1 MPVPSESIEVGK
13 CYLAR
18 AEVQAGGNAARVRR
32 VTRIYH
38 DGRVQYEL
46 RRGPIEPG
54 HARPRQGTTS
64 ITSFAHQ
71 AEREVSCGWTPEEDG

>member
-1 MPVPSESIEVGK
+1 MSVPPESTEIGR

-18 AEVQAGGNAARVRR
+18 AEVQAGGKALRVRR
-32 VTRIYH
+32 VTRIYP

-71 AEREVSCGWTPEEDG
+71 VEREVACD